1 MQTVCLVGKPNVG
14 KSSIFNR
21 LIKENKSIIMDT
33 PGVTRDRIYGRVN
46 HNDKSFY
53 LIDTGG
59 ISLGEDDFAKDIL
72 VQATL
77 AIDEADLVLFVV
89 DGNDDPDASDKKVAE
104 ILHKSSKKVIVVV
117 NKIDNDKKKE
127 NLYNYYEL
135 GFSDLVAVSASHN
148 IGFDGLLNTITSDLP
163 EEVKE
168 EDTSLKFCIIGRPNV
183 GKSSLI
189 NEKVDAIVIDD
200 ARLDILKEENNE
212 EYNLLK
218 KIGSYSIDV
227 KSEKIGKEVDVTN
240 SSFNIYVSGI
250 DTYGSINKVSRSDVN
265 ILITVNPVTK
275 EILLTNIP
283 RDYYVKLHKNGEYDK
298 LTHAGIY
305 GIDES
310 INTLEDLF
318 DTKIN
323 YYVKVNFTSLVDIVD
338 ALDGI
343 TVNSPYSFVSQ
354 DGYSYKKGDNILD
367 GKKALSFA
375 RERKSF
381 KEGDRTRGENQQRV
395 LTALINKAMSPKIIT
410 NYTNLLTSLKGKFV
424 TNISDEDIT
433 KLIKMQL
440 KNNSSWT
447 IKSISVNGTDAMDYV
462 YSYNK
467 TKLYVM
473 KPDYETVNNAKE
485 QIKKV
490 QDKKG

>member
-189 NEKVDAIVIDD
+189 NAILNEERAIVSDVAGTTRDAVDTKFKYNHEDITVIDT
-200 ARLDILKEENNE
+200 AGMR
-212 EYNLLK
+212 K
-218 KIGSYSIDV
+218 KGKIYESVEKYSLIGSLKAIDRSDV
-227 KSEKIGKEVDVTN
+227 CVLVIDASTGIIEHDKHIASYALDAGKGIVICVNKWDTINNPDSDIRKWKEDIKNEFQFIPYAHTVFLSAKTKKRLSGLMPEVINAYNNNRKEVKTSLLNNIIMEAVSMHEPPSYKGKRLKIYFVSQTGTCPPKFTFSVNNKGLVHFSYERYLENQIRNNIDFDGTPIMLQFKNKSEK
-240 SSFNIYVSGI
+240 
-250 DTYGSINKVSRSDVN
+250 
-265 ILITVNPVTK
+265 
-275 EILLTNIP
+275 
-283 RDYYVKLHKNGEYDK
+283 
-298 LTHAGIY
+298 
-305 GIDES
+305 
-310 INTLEDLF
+310 
-318 DTKIN
+318 
-323 YYVKVNFTSLVDIVD
+323 
-338 ALDGI
+338 
-343 TVNSPYSFVSQ
+343 
-354 DGYSYKKGDNILD
+354 
-367 GKKALSFA
+367 
-375 RERKSF
+375 
-381 KEGDRTRGENQQRV
+381 
-395 LTALINKAMSPKIIT
+395 
-410 NYTNLLTSLKGKFV
+410 
-424 TNISDEDIT
+424 
-433 KLIKMQL
+433 
-440 KNNSSWT
+440 
-447 IKSISVNGTDAMDYV
+447 
-462 YSYNK
+462 
-467 TKLYVM
+467 
-473 KPDYETVNNAKE
+473 
-485 QIKKV
+485 
-490 QDKKG
+490 

>member
-72 VQATL
+72 AQATL

-189 NEKVDAIVIDD
+189 NAILNEERAIVSDVAGTTRDAVDTKFKYNHEDITVIDTAGMRKKGKIYESVEKYSLIRSLKAIDRSDVCVLVID
-200 ARLDILKEENNE
+200 ASTGIIEHDKHIASYALDAGKGIVICVNKWDTINNPDSDIRKWKEDIKNEFQFIPYAHTVFLSAKTKKRLSGLMPEVINAYNNNRKEVKTSLLNNIIMEAVSMHEPPSYKGKRLKIYFVSQTGTCPPKFTFSVNNKGLVHFSYERYLENQIRN
-212 EYNLLK
+212 N
-218 KIGSYSIDV
+218 IDFDGTPIMLQFKN
-227 KSEKIGKEVDVTN
+227 KSEK
-240 SSFNIYVSGI
+240 
-250 DTYGSINKVSRSDVN
+250 
-265 ILITVNPVTK
+265 
-275 EILLTNIP
+275 
-283 RDYYVKLHKNGEYDK
+283 
-298 LTHAGIY
+298 
-305 GIDES
+305 
-310 INTLEDLF
+310 
-318 DTKIN
+318 
-323 YYVKVNFTSLVDIVD
+323 
-338 ALDGI
+338 
-343 TVNSPYSFVSQ
+343 
-354 DGYSYKKGDNILD
+354 
-367 GKKALSFA
+367 
-375 RERKSF
+375 
-381 KEGDRTRGENQQRV
+381 
-395 LTALINKAMSPKIIT
+395 
-410 NYTNLLTSLKGKFV
+410 
-424 TNISDEDIT
+424 
-433 KLIKMQL
+433 
-440 KNNSSWT
+440 
-447 IKSISVNGTDAMDYV
+447 
-462 YSYNK
+462 
-467 TKLYVM
+467 
-473 KPDYETVNNAKE
+473 
-485 QIKKV
+485 
-490 QDKKG
+490 